1 MYMHACIHMYMYNI
15 MYMFIYVIFN
25 MPEIIS
31 GENTAYIILVVEKK
45 GGRGKGESA
54 CNPIASCLNFR

>member
-1 MYMHACIHMYMYNI
+1 MYNI